1 VEFGDGPSREET
13 AQAQAF
19 DFFISVL
26 YFSFLFSL
34 LNLHFEFK
42 IVCELHT

>member
-1 VEFGDGPSREET
+1 MGRAEKKRPRRRLLIFL
-13 AQAQAF
+13 
-19 DFFISVL
+19 ISVL